1 MKLETTTTMEPK
13 RELIELRLLDAWARN
28 PRGEDLGDLDAFT
41 AQIER
46 EGGIRDDLHAFT
58 MPTGRLTIMQGHRRR
73 AVGLRLGIERVW
85 VKVWPFDENE
95 AFLHLLTMQNGADP
109 FDARELAAASREA
122 MSMGI
127 SKEALVGAMHRS
139 EETVQLYLDLGTMS
153 HRVQEAVHKGK
164 LALGTAGLMR
174 QLDKEQIELALEG
187 VLYNPLTKEPM
198 SEAQARVYIE
208 NAFLKP
214 KKQAKEWAVVS
225 LKVKRKL
232 VGDGLDAGLLDVVA
246 WEDRESFVTEGA
258 LPQTAFAR
266 CEEHI
271 EDKLLVNPA
280 VPMTWGELA
289 RSHGVPWHLCPAP
302 VIETRHLMLVK
313 RSAVMDADDVAAE
326 GGWTV
331 KGKAWRAAQAGETG
345 RRGDSEK
352 RNEGD
357 GLKPELRTPTPE
369 DDLNDH
375 SDLNDDDG
383 DADEVVVAFDEARWR
398 AIAARL
404 MARPEA
410 AMQNGLWQSL
420 MKTQWE
426 ALAEI
431 VPAEAYAMMMGEMG
445 RDEVGRKGL
454 RWCLLACVALAISAE
469 DEEALGE
476 VEEALGWSGRTDLS
490 DCIDDD

>member
-1 MKLETTTTMEPK
+1 MKLETTTTIEPK

-41 AQIER
+41 AQIDR

-58 MPTGRLTIMQGHRRR
+58 MPTGRLTLMQGHRRR
-73 AVGLRLGIERVW
+73 AVALRLGIERVW
-85 VKVWPFDENE
+85 VKVWPFDEGA
-95 AFLHLLTMQNGADP
+95 AFLHLLTMQNGSDP

-127 SKEALVGAMHRS
+127 TKEALVGAMHRS

-164 LALGTAGLMR
+164 LSLGTAGLMR

-214 KKQAKEWAVVS
+214 KKQAKEWAGVS
-225 LKVKRKL
+225 LKLKRKL
-232 VGDGLDAGLLDVVA
+232 VADGLDAGLLDVVA
-246 WEDRESFVTEGA
+246 WEDRENFVTEGA

-302 VIETRHLMLVK
+302 VIETRHLLLVK
-313 RSAVMDADDVAAE
+313 RSAVMDADDVAAV
-326 GGWTV
+326 GCWTV
-331 KGKAWRAAQAGETG
+331 KGRAWRAASETG
-345 RRGDSEK
+345 RRG
-352 RNEGD
+352 EG
-357 GLKPELRTPTPE
+357 ETLRKGEEET
-369 DDLNDH
+369 LNGGDEEM
-375 SDLNDDDG
+375 G
-383 DADEVVVAFDEARWR
+383 DAPSSEAPSLPVSESPSLAFDEERWR

-404 MARPEA
+404 MARPES
-410 AMQNGLWQSL
+410 AMQNGVWESL
-420 MKTQWE
+420 MRTQWE
-426 ALAEI
+426 ALDGI
-431 VPAEAYAMMMGEMG
+431 VPTEAYAMMMGEMG
-445 RDEVGRKGL
+445 RDEVKRKGL
-454 RWCLLACVALAISAE
+454 RWCLLACVALAISAA
-469 DEEALGE
+469 DEEALAE
-476 VEEALGWSGRTDLS
+476 VEEGLGVGRPTAAE
-490 DCIDDD
+490 

>member
-1 MKLETTTTMEPK
+1 MKLETTTTLEPK

-46 EGGIRDDLHAFT
+46 EAGIREDLHAFT
-58 MPTGRLTIMQGHRRR
+58 MPTGRLTLMQGHRRR
-73 AVGLRLGIERVW
+73 AVGLRLGIEKVW
-85 VKVWPFDENE
+85 VKVWPFDEGA
-95 AFLHLLTMQNGADP
+95 AFLHLLTMQNGSDP

-122 MSMGI
+122 MAMGI

-153 HRVQEAVHKGK
+153 HRVQDAVHKGK
-164 LALGTAGLMR
+164 LSLGTAGLMR
-174 QLDKEQIELALEG
+174 QLEKEQIELALEG

-225 LKVKRKL
+225 IKLKRKL
-232 VGDGLDAGLLDVVA
+232 VADGLDVGLLDVVA
-246 WEDRESFVTEGA
+246 WEDRENFVTEGA
-258 LPQTAFAR
+258 LPMTALAR

-302 VIETRHLMLVK
+302 VIETRHLLLVK
-313 RSAVMDADDVAAE
+313 RSAVMDADDVAPE

-331 KGKAWRAAQAGETG
+331 KGKAWRAAQAG
-345 RRGDSEK
+345 
-352 RNEGD
+352 N
-357 GLKPELRTPTPE
+357 PAPTPTPTPAPAAAPAASE
-369 DDLNDH
+369 GGGVGGGGEGG
-375 SDLNDDDG
+375 G
-383 DADEVVVAFDEARWR
+383 DEVEAEADEVAAFDEARWR

-410 AMQNGLWQSL
+410 AMQNGVWESL

-426 ALAEI
+426 ALAGILPESS
-431 VPAEAYAMMMGEMG
+431 YAMMMGEMN
-445 RDEVGRKGL
+445 RDEVKRKGL
-454 RWCLLACVALAISAE
+454 RWCLLACVAMAISAA
-469 DEEALGE
+469 DEEALAE
-476 VEEALGWSGRTDLS
+476 VEEALGVERKD
-490 DCIDDD
+490 

>member
-1 MKLETTTTMEPK
+1 MKLETTTTLEPK

-46 EGGIRDDLHAFT
+46 EGGIREDLHAFT
-58 MPTGRLTIMQGHRRR
+58 MPTGRLTLMQGHRRR
-73 AVGLRLGIERVW
+73 AVGLRLGIEKVW
-85 VKVWPFDENE
+85 VKVWPFDEGA
-95 AFLHLLTMQNGADP
+95 AFLHLLTMQNGSDP

-122 MSMGI
+122 MAMGI

-153 HRVQEAVHKGK
+153 HRVQDAVHKGK
-164 LALGTAGLMR
+164 LSLGTAGLMR
-174 QLDKEQIELALEG
+174 QLEKEQIELALEG

-225 LKVKRKL
+225 IKLKRKL
-232 VGDGLDAGLLDVVA
+232 VADGLDVGLLDVVA
-246 WEDRESFVTEGA
+246 WEDRENFVTEGA
-258 LPQTAFAR
+258 LPMTALAR

-302 VIETRHLMLVK
+302 VIETRHLLLVK
-313 RSAVMDADDVAAE
+313 RSAVMDADDVAPE

-331 KGKAWRAAQAGETG
+331 KGKAWRAAQAG
-345 RRGDSEK
+345 
-352 RNEGD
+352 N
-357 GLKPELRTPTPE
+357 PAPTPTPTPAPAAAPAASE
-369 DDLNDH
+369 GGGVGGGGEGG
-375 SDLNDDDG
+375 G
-383 DADEVVVAFDEARWR
+383 DEVEAEADEVAAFDEARWR

-410 AMQNGLWQSL
+410 AMQNGVWESL

-426 ALAEI
+426 ALAGILPESS
-431 VPAEAYAMMMGEMG
+431 YAMMMGEMN
-445 RDEVGRKGL
+445 RDEVKRKGL
-454 RWCLLACVALAISAE
+454 RWCLLACVAMAISAA
-469 DEEALGE
+469 DEEALAE
-476 VEEALGWSGRTDLS
+476 VEEALGVERKD
-490 DCIDDD
+490 

>member
-1 MKLETTTTMEPK
+1 
-13 RELIELRLLDAWARN
+13 
-28 PRGEDLGDLDAFT
+28 
-41 AQIER
+41 
-46 EGGIRDDLHAFT
+46 
-58 MPTGRLTIMQGHRRR
+58 MQGHRRR
-73 AVGLRLGIERVW
+73 AVGLRLGIEKVW
-85 VKVWPFDENE
+85 VKVWPFDEGA
-95 AFLHLLTMQNGADP
+95 AFLHLLTMQNGSDP

-122 MSMGI
+122 MAMGI

-153 HRVQEAVHKGK
+153 HRVQDAVHKGK
-164 LALGTAGLMR
+164 LSLGTAGLMR
-174 QLDKEQIELALEG
+174 QLEKEQIELALEG

-225 LKVKRKL
+225 IKLKRKL
-232 VGDGLDAGLLDVVA
+232 VADGLDVGLLDVVA
-246 WEDRESFVTEGA
+246 WEDRENFVTEGA
-258 LPQTAFAR
+258 LPMTALAR

-302 VIETRHLMLVK
+302 VIETRHLLLVK
-313 RSAVMDADDVAAE
+313 RSAVMDADDVAPE

-331 KGKAWRAAQAGETG
+331 KGKAWRAAQAG
-345 RRGDSEK
+345 
-352 RNEGD
+352 N
-357 GLKPELRTPTPE
+357 PAPTPTPTPAPAAAPAASE
-369 DDLNDH
+369 GGGVGGGGEGG
-375 SDLNDDDG
+375 G
-383 DADEVVVAFDEARWR
+383 DEVEAEADEVAAFDEARWR

-410 AMQNGLWQSL
+410 AMQNGVWESL

-426 ALAEI
+426 ALAGILPESS
-431 VPAEAYAMMMGEMG
+431 YAMMMGEMN
-445 RDEVGRKGL
+445 RDEVKRKGL
-454 RWCLLACVALAISAE
+454 RWCLLACLAMAISAA
-469 DEEALGE
+469 DEEALAE
-476 VEEALGWSGRTDLS
+476 VEEALGVERKD
-490 DCIDDD
+490 

>member
-1 MKLETTTTMEPK
+1 M
-13 RELIELRLLDAWARN
+13 
-28 PRGEDLGDLDAFT
+28 
-41 AQIER
+41 
-46 EGGIRDDLHAFT
+46 
-58 MPTGRLTIMQGHRRR
+58 
-73 AVGLRLGIERVW
+73 
-85 VKVWPFDENE
+85 KVWPFDEGA
-95 AFLHLLTMQNGADP
+95 AFLHLLTMQNGSDP

-122 MSMGI
+122 MAMGI

-153 HRVQEAVHKGK
+153 HRVQDAVHKGK
-164 LALGTAGLMR
+164 LSLGTAGLMR
-174 QLDKEQIELALEG
+174 QLEKEQIELALEG

-225 LKVKRKL
+225 IKLKRKL
-232 VGDGLDAGLLDVVA
+232 VADGLDVGLLDVVA
-246 WEDRESFVTEGA
+246 WEDRENFVTEGA
-258 LPQTAFAR
+258 LPMTALAR

-302 VIETRHLMLVK
+302 VIETRHLLLVK
-313 RSAVMDADDVAAE
+313 RSAVMDADDVAPE

-331 KGKAWRAAQAGETG
+331 KGKAWRAAQAG
-345 RRGDSEK
+345 
-352 RNEGD
+352 N
-357 GLKPELRTPTPE
+357 PAPTPTPTPAPAAAPAASE
-369 DDLNDH
+369 GGGVGGGGEGG
-375 SDLNDDDG
+375 G
-383 DADEVVVAFDEARWR
+383 DEVEAEADEVAAFDEARWR

-410 AMQNGLWQSL
+410 AMQNGVWESL

-426 ALAEI
+426 ALAGILPESS
-431 VPAEAYAMMMGEMG
+431 YAMMMGEMN
-445 RDEVGRKGL
+445 RDEVKRKGL
-454 RWCLLACVALAISAE
+454 RWCLLACVAMAISAA
-469 DEEALGE
+469 DEEALAE
-476 VEEALGWSGRTDLS
+476 VEEALGVERKD
-490 DCIDDD
+490 

>member
-1 MKLETTTTMEPK
+1 
-13 RELIELRLLDAWARN
+13 
-28 PRGEDLGDLDAFT
+28 
-41 AQIER
+41 
-46 EGGIRDDLHAFT
+46 
-58 MPTGRLTIMQGHRRR
+58 MQGHRRR
-73 AVGLRLGIERVW
+73 AVGLRLGIEKVW
-85 VKVWPFDENE
+85 VKVWPFDEGA
-95 AFLHLLTMQNGADP
+95 AFLHLLTMQNGSDP

-122 MSMGI
+122 MAMGI

-153 HRVQEAVHKGK
+153 HRVQDAVHKGK
-164 LALGTAGLMR
+164 LSLGTAGLMR
-174 QLDKEQIELALEG
+174 QLEKEQIELALEG

-225 LKVKRKL
+225 IKLKRKL
-232 VGDGLDAGLLDVVA
+232 VADGLDVGLLDVVA
-246 WEDRESFVTEGA
+246 WEDRENFVTEGA
-258 LPQTAFAR
+258 LPMTALAR

-302 VIETRHLMLVK
+302 VIETRHLLLVK
-313 RSAVMDADDVAAE
+313 RSAVMDADDVAPE

-331 KGKAWRAAQAGETG
+331 KGKAWRAAQAG
-345 RRGDSEK
+345 
-352 RNEGD
+352 N
-357 GLKPELRTPTPE
+357 PAPTPTPTPAPAAAPAASE
-369 DDLNDH
+369 GGGVGGGGEGG
-375 SDLNDDDG
+375 G
-383 DADEVVVAFDEARWR
+383 DEVEAEADEVAAFDEARWR

-410 AMQNGLWQSL
+410 AMQNGVWESL

-426 ALAEI
+426 ALAGILPESS
-431 VPAEAYAMMMGEMG
+431 YAMMMGEMN
-445 RDEVGRKGL
+445 RDEVKRKGL
-454 RWCLLACVALAISAE
+454 RWCLLACVAMAISAA
-469 DEEALGE
+469 DEEALAE
-476 VEEALGWSGRTDLS
+476 VEEALGVERKD
-490 DCIDDD
+490 